1 MSILNVKNVSHSFN
15 GKYVIKNI
23 NFSVDE
29 GQIIAIIGP
38 SGVGKTTLFNILA
51 GLLTPTKGEVF
62 FKNENITGR
71 TAKLSYMLQK
81 DLLLDFYTIYDNI
94 ALPLVIKGVS
104 KNEIQKKI
112 NENIEKFGL
121 TDLVDKY
128 PKQLSG
134 GQRQKASLLRT
145 YMYADKVVLLDEP
158 FSSLDYITKNLM
170 YDWFLNLKKELG
182 LTYLLITHDID
193 EAIKLADTIYLLIGN
208 PGKFLKKINILK
220 NKLNTE
226 DIKKEI
232 FEAIIAN

>member
-51 GLLTPTKGEVF
+51 GLLTPTNGEIF
-62 FKNENITGR
+62 FKNENITGK
-71 TAKLSYMLQK
+71 TARLSYMLQK

-121 TDLVDKY
+121 TDLIDKY

-193 EAIKLADTIYLLIGN
+193 EAIKLADTIYLLVGS
-208 PGKFLKKINILK
+208 PGKFLKKINISK
-220 NKLNTE
+220 NKFE

-232 FEAIIAN
+232 FETIISK